1 MSIPSADSVGWA
13 MRTLRHFAG
22 RGLGNLLVTF
32 RMSGPAITARKKK
45 KNEVESV
52 KRARAGASRVARP
65 TSVFIY
71 ERHLDAVVHVDA
83 E

>member
-1 MSIPSADSVGWA
+1 MT
-13 MRTLRHFAG
+13 TLRHFAG

-32 RMSGPAITARKKK
+32 RTSGPAITARKKK

-52 KRARAGASRVARP
+52 KRARASRVERP